1 MEINGVT
8 NEIQNA
14 YQNGHIRRINQNDPQ
29 TPGEPPE
36 EQGPVTK
43 QAAGSTDHPGV
54 IRLLEEGHFKGTA
67 DLRLRINFYDEL
79 AALEAQRLQAVAE
92 ENIDGIIESLGEVV
106 KGFTSE
112 TQPLPEPPADLSA
125 PDPDGDI
132 VPDEPEEQST
142 QESPVDIA
150 GLLDNFT
157 QTVTGLKEDFI
168 AAQTSS
174 TDALIDAIQSAFD
187 GFIESLQSAL
197 TPDTTLDPPADTTPE
212 QTEPPLVLES
222 ETETQPIIDEL
233 TSVFEA
239 ALQELID
246 EFSEASILNPTSE
259 PNGNGTAYDKFL
271 NIYNEIRNL

>member
-8 NEIQNA
+8 NEIQSA
-14 YQNGHIRRINQNDPQ
+14 YQNGNLNRINQNDPQ

-36 EQGPVTK
+36 EQGPVTR
-43 QAAGSTDHPGV
+43 QAAGSSDHPGV

-79 AALEAQRLQAVAE
+79 AALEAQKLQAVVE

-106 KGFTSE
+106 EGFSSE
-112 TQPLPEPPADLSA
+112 TEPPPEPPVELSA

-132 VPDEPEEQST
+132 LPDEPEEQST

-174 TDALIDAIQSAFD
+174 TDTLIDGIQSAFD

-197 TPDTTLDPPADTTPE
+197 TPDITLEPPPETTAE
-212 QTEPPLVLES
+212 QTEPPLVSES
-222 ETETQPIIDEL
+222 ETETPPIIDEL
-233 TSVFEA
+233 TSAFEA
-239 ALQELID
+239 ALQELI
-246 EFSEASILNPTSE
+246 EAFSEASILDPTSE